1 MEIRVMIA
9 DDHRILREGL
19 RSLLHEHPGV
29 AVVAEAEDGRSA
41 VHCAEES
48 QPDIAIVD
56 VTMPGLN
63 GIEATRQIRAVS
75 PATKVIA
82 LTMHAEKQFVTEML
96 KAGASAYVLKDS
108 AFGELSTAI
117 SAVMR
122 DQVFLSPH
130 ITGVMVANWLH
141 PTTAPGHPAFTALTP
156 REREVLQLLAEGHA
170 TKQIARHLNLSGK
183 TVDAYRQQVMEKLNL
198 HSVAELTKYAISEGL
213 TQL

>member
-108 AFGELSTAI
+108 ARI
-117 SAVMR
+117 SPASWWQTGCTPLR
-122 DQVFLSPH
+122 RQATQPSRRSPR
-130 ITGVMVANWLH
+130 ASAKCCNCW
-141 PTTAPGHPAFTALTP
+141 PRATP
-156 REREVLQLLAEGHA
+156 PSRSHG
-170 TKQIARHLNLSGK
+170 T
-183 TVDAYRQQVMEKLNL
+183 
-198 HSVAELTKYAISEGL
+198 
-213 TQL
+213 